1 MAGIGWRPTLKQ
13 PEGAPTLD
21 RVFGRCYYTDTATKE
36 NTMVRLNKAQRQSL
50 LRKWLQDNQ
59 SLSYLQFRRTVQPG
73 WDCVMVKWCG
83 MWLGIERDGYTHS

>member
-1 MAGIGWRPTLKQ
+1 
-13 PEGAPTLD
+13 
-21 RVFGRCYYTDTATKE
+21 
-36 NTMVRLNKAQRQSL
+36 MVRLNKAQRQSL